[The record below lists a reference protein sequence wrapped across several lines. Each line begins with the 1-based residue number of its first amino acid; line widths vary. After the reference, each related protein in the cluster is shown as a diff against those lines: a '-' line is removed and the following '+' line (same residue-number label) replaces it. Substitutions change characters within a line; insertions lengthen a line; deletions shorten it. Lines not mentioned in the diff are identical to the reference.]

1 MKAICQTS
9 IPFDVWTPR
18 PLPGIQPTTLS
29 DVLIRDDAFDGQ
41 LAERD
46 RLLRT
51 QRDSVL
57 QMQPSARPAAQEL
70 LDLVLGLAYPAQVGA
85 REIERPDGVVV
96 PLDREDPLGTLGR
109 LVQEDFCILQK
120 QADEHVLSGA
130 VLCFPASWMLAE
142 KFGRPLM
149 AIHVP
154 VDSYDDNV
162 GRRVQRLFDGVKP
175 DRPLWRF
182 NALPYNDPTLHQP
195 RSQHARRQD
204 RNDAR
209 AQFLR
214 SERQVILRLPETGAV
229 VFAIHTFLL
238 PWEVAEAARLR
249 VETMS

>member
-1 MKAICQTS
+1 
-9 IPFDVWTPR
+9 V
-18 PLPGIQPTTLS
+18 
-29 DVLIRDDAFDGQ
+29 
-41 LAERD
+41 AERD

-51 QRDSVL
+51 QRDSDL

-85 REIERPDGVVV
+85 QMIERPDGVVV

-120 QADEHVLSGA
+120 QADEHVLTGA

-195 RSQHARRQD
+195 RSQHARRED

-229 VFAIHTFLL
+229 VFAIHTFLV
-238 PWEVAEAARLR
+238 PWDVAEAARPR